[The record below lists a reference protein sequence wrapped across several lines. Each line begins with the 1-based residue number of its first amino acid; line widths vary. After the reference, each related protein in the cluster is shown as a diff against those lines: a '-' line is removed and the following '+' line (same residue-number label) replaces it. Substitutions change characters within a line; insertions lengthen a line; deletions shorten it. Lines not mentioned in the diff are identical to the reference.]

1 MCCIIDT
8 WVRTHLLCLAWSDL
22 LGIRS
27 EKDVQVIR
35 VFWPPSLPVVWPST
49 QQLDRPSLP
58 SLSLLRLCKNTPIY
72 TYQYLNIKISNFC
85 WHTSQHNAEISHWF
99 DVDYCRVEDKR
110 TNDSLPTGSHWSN
123 NNCALTRISTLLHQ
137 YKHFFLSTIN
147 WTLRMCATSLQSCEL
162 AWCAFII
169 SAPAARDKAGVYAVR
184 VSCVHR
190 LFCSFAVT
198 HGDSDQESVRQP
210 SCTKW
215 LGNFPS
221 WRSTGDDV

>member
-35 VFWPPSLPVVWPST
+35 VFWPPSLQVVWPST
-49 QQLDRPSLP
+49 QRLDGPSLP

-85 WHTSQHNAEISHWF
+85 CHTSQHNAEISHWF

-123 NNCALTRISTLLHQ
+123 NNCALTRIYTLLHQ
-137 YKHFFLSTIN
+137 YKHFFC
-147 WTLRMCATSLQSCEL
+147 LRLTEPYVCAQPHYQAVNSHGAHSSYLHRPREIRPGCMPC
-162 AWCAFII
+162 AYRAFIGS
-169 SAPAARDKAGVYAVR
+169 SAPLLSRTAT
-184 VSCVHR
+184 
-190 LFCSFAVT
+190 VT
-198 HGDSDQESVRQP
+198 KNP
-210 SCTKW
+210 F
-215 LGNFPS
+215 GNPVAQS
-221 WRSTGDDV
+221 G